1 MLFLAVPVATTVV
14 GAAKGAQAAGRMG
27 EAKRIADEAAA
38 KYQVAQERFDAA
50 RATAVDQLAAYGM
63 VRLRAYDDELRRLQ
77 VVLERLNAA
86 RELQRGT
93 IDLSLADKVAGL
105 RLEDVDFAAIVAVK
119 IGLVAA
125 GAGAA
130 SYLAAFAAAE
140 SLGAVAVPAAGGI
153 PIWLLGGGGAAAGGM
168 GVARVGAAVL
178 GGVALAPVLTIGA
191 LVLSAKA
198 GKRLEEAKVYAAK
211 VDRAVEE
218 LLTAGRA
225 VYVIGKRAVGF
236 TEVTNELCALLR
248 PRLSR
253 AEAMMGGD
261 LTEADRRDLHV
272 TFELARTLKL
282 LLDTPLVT
290 GDGYPSSV
298 SADVLGAAKRAAG
311 SRR

>member
-1 MLFLAVPVATTVV
+1 
-14 GAAKGAQAAGRMG
+14 
-27 EAKRIADEAAA
+27 
-38 KYQVAQERFDAA
+38 
-50 RATAVDQLAAYGM
+50 M